1 MLRRRIFGIL
11 GIEFLE
17 FSDSLSEHRLD
28 DLILNAWL
36 DLYAGIYIYMI
47 NPNPYLH
54 TKYLQS
60 IISAFRRSAS
70 RSSGDTCRSSSE

>member
-17 FSDSLSEHRLD
+17 FSDSPSEHRLD

-36 DLYAGIYIYMI
+36 DLYAGIYIIDNKSQSLFAYE
-47 NPNPYLH
+47 
-54 TKYLQS
+54 TFAKYYFSFSPVS
-60 IISAFRRSAS
+60 IS
-70 RSSGDTCRSSSE
+70 